1 MSNFDSEFQKEQ
13 FFPSDSFV
21 IACSGPSFNFSL
33 IAFSKAHANYIQ
45 QFVKDFL
52 EKYQIHIRGDPYE
65 ATI

>member
-21 IACSGPSFNFSL
+21 IACSGPSFNFSF
-33 IAFSKAHANYIQ
+33 IAFSKVQADYIH
-45 QFVKDFL
+45 QFVRNFL